1 MVLDNSTITSN
12 LQQHFPHDRTYCPET
27 QTWVKAYPVSPSTT
41 LSDVCRTFLAR
52 YHSQR
57 QSTNFDGLDALID
70 TEVAS
75 LDGKEVDEAAV
86 VAILS
91 GAIFKIQFT
100 KLRDHG
106 IQQNHENLGQ
116 FVLNCSLQDIVDGQG
131 DGLVQVLLHRAQ
143 GLKFY
148 SNLTSLNNDSVVA
161 DLKLL
166 SLILRICNDQNNL
179 QEKIEFLSKKL
190 FIDLSKFSNNA
201 SIFSRLIPSG
211 DLAQRYKYAHI
222 CTLINEG
229 IFLEDVVDIATQ
241 TCYCLDLLRLEEN
254 GKTRQSFTGFQRID
268 RRTVATVRD
277 NLRGGGTE
285 LSTVYMLAGALNS
298 VNQSASAYDLLQK
311 YSYKKN
317 FQLLDEHAFKIKMD
331 VYLDAGKV
339 DDALKLCQGK
349 DLHVVA
355 VGFHVILFRLLRAFK
370 NLVRIIS
377 KSF

>member
-131 DGLVQVLLHRAQ
+131 DGLVQVLLHRV
-143 GLKFY
+143 
-148 SNLTSLNNDSVVA
+148 DS
-161 DLKLL
+161 
-166 SLILRICNDQNNL
+166 
-179 QEKIEFLSKKL
+179 IE
-190 FIDLSKFSNNA
+190 N
-201 SIFSRLIPSG
+201 
-211 DLAQRYKYAHI
+211 
-222 CTLINEG
+222 
-229 IFLEDVVDIATQ
+229 
-241 TCYCLDLLRLEEN
+241 
-254 GKTRQSFTGFQRID
+254 
-268 RRTVATVRD
+268 
-277 NLRGGGTE
+277 
-285 LSTVYMLAGALNS
+285 
-298 VNQSASAYDLLQK
+298 
-311 YSYKKN
+311 
-317 FQLLDEHAFKIKMD
+317 LLDSDDEIHDD
-331 VYLDAGKV
+331 V
-339 DDALKLCQGK
+339 
-349 DLHVVA
+349 
-355 VGFHVILFRLLRAFK
+355 
-370 NLVRIIS
+370 
-377 KSF
+377 